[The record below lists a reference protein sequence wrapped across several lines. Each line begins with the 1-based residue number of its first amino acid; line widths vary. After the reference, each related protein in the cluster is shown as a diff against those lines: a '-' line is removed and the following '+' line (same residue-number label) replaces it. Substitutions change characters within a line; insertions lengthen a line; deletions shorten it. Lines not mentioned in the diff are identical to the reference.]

1 MSRPM
6 PNSLPQTEM
15 GRVKINNEWYIRP
28 VITVAAITIDGST
41 CIVPVN
47 ELMAMIEDGQEY
59 TVQIRKMR
67 VKKFERLEEFQ
78 GW

>member
-1 MSRPM
+1 M
-6 PNSLPQTEM
+6 PSSQPEM

-41 CIVPVN
+41 CIVPIDY
-47 ELMAMIEDGQEY
+47 LMATIGDGQEY

-67 VKKFERLEEFQ
+67 VKEFERMEEFQ